1 MIKLV
6 WFVNNID
13 MYDQI
18 SMICKWY
25 CISSD
30 KYDFQEEC

>member
-13 MYDQI
+13 MYNQTSMVCKLHSI
-18 SMICKWY
+18 SY
-25 CISSD
+25 NN
-30 KYDFQEEC
+30 YDFQEEY